1 MAQRIEDFKGKFY
14 GGTRKNRFKL
24 SGAFPGGAWNE
35 FLVSAAA
42 LPQASV
48 LTNVFDH
55 RGRKLLVPGDRIY
68 GSQPGGT
75 NWTVIVL
82 DDNNQNANRLWRDLH
97 AWSSGINGHESNTG
111 TQITPNSYKAPTWTI
126 EQLNLNCYPIP
137 GSRKI
142 NLVGCWPF
150 MVGPIDLNMS
160 LNDEY
165 VTFNCTFVF
174 DYYTVDGI

>member
-1 MAQRIEDFKGKFY
+1 MAQSINDFKNSFF
-14 GGTRKNRFKL
+14 GGTRKNRFRL
-24 SGAFPGGAWNE
+24 SGTFPNGEWND

-42 LPQASV
+42 LPQAAT

-75 NWTVIVL
+75 NWNVVVL
-82 DDNNQNANRLWRDLH
+82 DDNEQNSNPLWSKLH
-97 AWSSGINGHESNTG
+97 SWSSSINNHELNTG
-111 TQITPNSYKAPTWTI
+111 TQTNPVNYKRDGWTI
-126 EQLNLNCYPIP
+126 EQLDLDCSTVLKSMTLY
-137 GSRKI
+137 
-142 NLVGCWPF
+142 GCWPF

-165 VTFNCTFVF
+165 VTFNATFAF
-174 DYYTVDGI
+174 DYYVVNGI

>member
-1 MAQRIEDFKGKFY
+1 MSQSIQDFKNKFS

-24 SGAFPGGAWNE
+24 SGTFPGGQWNE

-48 LTNVFDH
+48 LTNVFDY

-82 DDNNQNANRLWRDLH
+82 DDNNQNQNKLWNNLH
-97 AWSSGINGHESNTG
+97 DWSSNINGHESNKG
-111 TQITPNSYKAPTWTI
+111 TQNQPNTYKASIWTI
-126 EQLNLNCYPIP
+126 EQLDLDSTPI
-137 GSRKI
+137 RKVK
-142 NLVGCWPF
+142 LHGCWPF

-160 LNDEY
+160 LNDDY

-174 DYYTVDGI
+174 DYYTIDGI